1 MLVILFMNFIW
12 DSKDNVINYLLQD
25 MGIGAER
32 TEHCCLSGRDD
43 NADMIS
49 KCGWYL
55 GAQGTGQ
62 K

>member
-1 MLVILFMNFIW
+1 MNFIW